1 MPGSHLFQSTA
12 LSDPTPPPAG
22 VSTPARFAFWILGTL
37 GVLAFALSLRYGF
50 LQSRNVGK
58 LCLETPRP
66 SWCTLRDDLALIH
79 TFWIWGWLGVMGG
92 ALGFWFGWR
101 WALKVGL
108 TMSLMGLVV
117 YNTELGAIGL
127 LLTLLGLVRSR

>member
-1 MPGSHLFQSTA
+1 MSE
-12 LSDPTPPPAG
+12 PTQPPAG
-22 VSTPARFAFWILGTL
+22 VSLSTRFTLWILGAF
-37 GVLAFALSLRYGF
+37 GVLALALSLRYGF
-50 LQSRNVGK
+50 FQSRAVGK
-58 LCLETPRP
+58 LCLEALRP

-79 TFWIWGWLGVMGG
+79 TFWIWGWLGLTGG

-101 WALKVGL
+101 WALKIGL
-108 TMSLMGLVV
+108 AMSLMGLVV